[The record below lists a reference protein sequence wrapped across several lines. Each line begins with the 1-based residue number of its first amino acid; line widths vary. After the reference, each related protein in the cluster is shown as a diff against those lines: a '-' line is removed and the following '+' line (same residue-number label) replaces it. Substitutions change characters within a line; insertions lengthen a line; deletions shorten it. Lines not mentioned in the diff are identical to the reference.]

1 MSKISSS
8 KKLILEDLPAEQRSW
23 MKKVIEPLNR
33 FLEQTYF
40 ALVNGLTIRDNLK
53 AQISDST
60 VEINQVYPV
69 KIAWTLNER
78 PSAVLVAL
86 IQDNLGSAIPAY
98 SMTWTLDSGVLKLT
112 FNGLT
117 ATNKYNLKILGL
129 V

>member
-86 IQDNLGSAIPAY
+86 IQDDLGSAIPAY
-98 SMTWTLDSGVLKLT
+98 SMTWTIDSGVLKLT

>member
-86 IQDNLGSAIPAY
+86 IQDDLGSAIPAY